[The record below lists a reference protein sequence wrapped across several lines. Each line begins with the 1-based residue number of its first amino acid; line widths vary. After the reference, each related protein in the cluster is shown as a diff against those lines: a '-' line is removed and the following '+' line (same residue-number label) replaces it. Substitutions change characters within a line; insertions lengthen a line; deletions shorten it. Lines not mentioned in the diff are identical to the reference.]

1 MNAATFIHL
10 VLIVAALVV
19 MAEALNKLERC
30 APHRK
35 GLTPRQRL
43 VDALKA
49 IAWALLALGAGGAIA
64 GPVLPYLG
72 GIPSW
77 LALVVRFEQPTLD
90 HVAVMLGFA
99 VLIVR
104 TRVKEG

>member
-1 MNAATFIHL
+1 MIVLQTIHWL
-10 VLIVAALVV
+10 SSLVV

-30 APHRK
+30 SPCAQ

-43 VDALKA
+43 LEGLKA
-49 IAWALLALGAGGAIA
+49 LAWSLLALGAGGGLIA
-64 GPVLPYLG
+64 PLLQQLDAWPDDLRVLMRVDRP
-72 GIPSW
+72 PMTE
-77 LALVVRFEQPTLD
+77 AL
-90 HVAVMLGFA
+90 VMLGVA